1 MMRIL
6 MLAQF
11 YPPTIGG
18 EEQHV
23 RNLSLGLVARGH
35 DVAVATFGHAGLPAY
50 EDDQGVRVYRVHG
63 LIEKMD
69 RLHSDPSRRHAPPC
83 PDPGVVGALQRVIA
97 RERPDVVHAHNW
109 LVHSF
114 VPLKPWS
121 KARLALTLHDYGL
134 RCAQKRL
141 MYHGA
146 TPCSGPG
153 LFKCLGCAADKYGAM
168 VGVPTTLANWVMGV
182 PERAA
187 VDMFVPVS
195 NAVAVGNGL
204 VGADLPY
211 DVIPNFVPDSVAD
224 LHGGVESLLDEL
236 PDEDFILFVGD
247 LDRDKGVHILL
258 EAYSELEDA
267 PPLVLIGRPRAGTPT
282 VFPPNVVVRTNW
294 PHDAV
299 MGAWSRSMLAVVP
312 SVVPDS
318 CPTVAIEA
326 MATGRPVIA
335 SNIGGLTDQ
344 VVEGETGL
352 LVPPNDPAALRAAL
366 ERLLA
371 DPSLREKMGRAAKRK
386 AVEFMAGTVVPRI
399 EQMYR
404 DLLADGPPRTG
415 RSGRQYAG

>member
-1 MMRIL
+1 
-6 MLAQF
+6 
-11 YPPTIGG
+11 G
-18 EEQHV
+18 
-23 RNLSLGLVARGH
+23 
-35 DVAVATFGHAGLPAY
+35 
-50 EDDQGVRVYRVHG
+50 
-63 LIEKMD
+63 
-69 RLHSDPSRRHAPPC
+69 LHSDPSRRHAPPC

-97 RERPDVVHAHNW
+97 HERPEVVHAHNW

-121 KARLALTLHDYGL
+121 KARLVLTLHDYGL

-153 LFKCLGCAADKYGAM
+153 LFKCLGCAVDKYGAV
-168 VGVPTTLANWVMGV
+168 VGVPTTLANWVMGM

-187 VDMFVPVS
+187 VDMFIPVS

-204 VGADLPY
+204 VGTRLPFE
-211 DVIPNFVPDSVAD
+211 VIPNFVPDSVAD
-224 LHGGVESLLDEL
+224 LRGGVESYLEGL
-236 PDEDFILFVGD
+236 PEGEFILFVGD
-247 LDRDKGVHILL
+247 LDRDKGLHILL
-258 EAYSELEDA
+258 QSYSELRDA

-282 VFPPNVVVRTNW
+282 AFPPNVIVRTNW

-299 MGAWSRSMLAVVP
+299 MWAWHRSLMAVVP

-335 SNIGGLTDQ
+335 SRIGGLTDQ
-344 VVEGETGL
+344 VIEGETGF
-352 LVPPNDPAALRAAL
+352 LVPPNDPIALRAAL

-371 DPSLREKMGRAAKRK
+371 DPALREMMGRAAKRK
-386 AVEFMAGTVVPRI
+386 AVEFTAERVVPRI
-399 EQMYR
+399 ERVYR
-404 DLLADGPPRTG
+404 RLLADGPIRADHWK
-415 RSGRQYAG
+415 RQHVG